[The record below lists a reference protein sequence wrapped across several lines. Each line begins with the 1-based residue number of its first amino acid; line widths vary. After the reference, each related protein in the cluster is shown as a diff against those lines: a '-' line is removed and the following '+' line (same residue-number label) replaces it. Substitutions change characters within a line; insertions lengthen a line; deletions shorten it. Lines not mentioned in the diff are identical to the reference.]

1 MRFANEEIKRRILDT
16 AREEFLD
23 KGFEKASIRTITAK
37 AKTSKSNLYNYFK
50 DKDDLFC
57 AVLEPTTTKIRTGL
71 ELAKQYNVPKQTD
84 DYSFSSQQLVIRVI
98 SAFIAEH
105 PVEVKLLLFQAQGSS
120 LAGFKYEVL
129 DLFTDNM
136 VEWTR
141 SVYSKAG
148 VSRMFVRTVCSFYL
162 NMIEQLFLVG
172 PPADM
177 DQFMKEITVFVY
189 HGWKHV
195 FIGE

>member
-1 MRFANEEIKRRILDT
+1 MRLANEEIRQRIIDA

-37 AKTSKSNLYNYFK
+37 AKTSKSNLYNYFS

-57 AVLEPTTTKIRTGL
+57 AVLEPVTTEIRTGL
-71 ELAKQYNVPKQTD
+71 VLAKQYNVPKETG
-84 DYSFSSQQLVIRVI
+84 DYTFSSQQFVIGVI
-98 SAFIAEH
+98 SKYIAAH
-105 PVEVKLLLFQAQGSS
+105 ADDVKLLLFQAQGSS

-136 VEWTR
+136 EEWTR
-141 SVYSKAG
+141 SIHTKKE
-148 VSRMFVRTVCSFYL
+148 VSRLFVRTVCSFYL
-162 NMIEQLFLVG
+162 NMIEHLLLVG

-177 DQFMKEITVFVY
+177 PQFMKEVSVFVY
-189 HGWKHV
+189 HGWKSV
-195 FIGE
+195 FVEE